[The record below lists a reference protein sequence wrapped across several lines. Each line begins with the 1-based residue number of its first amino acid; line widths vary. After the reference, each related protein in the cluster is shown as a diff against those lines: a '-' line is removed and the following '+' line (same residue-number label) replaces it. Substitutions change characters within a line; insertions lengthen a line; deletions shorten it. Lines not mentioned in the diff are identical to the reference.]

1 MEKDENSLQKQIDK
15 LKKLR
20 KEEKKDYQSL
30 IGKLKLDTKVMIVK
44 LLNKQT
50 ESDNLLLKYK
60 KIFKSISNQCKAKG
74 IKLNISF

>member
-1 MEKDENSLQKQIDK
+1 MEKDENSLQKQIDN

-20 KEEKKDYQSL
+20 EEEKKDYQSL

-74 IKLNISF
+74 IKLSVNF